1 MPWDDAPSHI
11 CRGGDV
17 RALAFCC
24 PPVKPC
30 PIVNALKEVDITP
43 QEYIEIKNKYARET
57 RLGEGPGTSV
67 DEYLSLKKQM
77 AEELVGKKS
86 QSVSNEDVTALTSA
100 FDIDEEEAKKILNDC
115 GNDLRKAIKL
125 LRVKTLKDDS

>member
-1 MPWDDAPSHI
+1 
-11 CRGGDV
+11 
-17 RALAFCC
+17 
-24 PPVKPC
+24 
-30 PIVNALKEVDITP
+30 
-43 QEYIEIKNKYARET
+43 
-57 RLGEGPGTSV
+57 
-67 DEYLSLKKQM
+67 M